1 MRHVCFDNNWTE
13 RLFLSHEKMH
23 LKSCEG
29 FGVNKICLCGPV
41 NDLISFGIFSY

>member
-1 MRHVCFDNNWTE
+1 MRPVCFNNNGTE
-13 RLFLSHEKMH
+13 RLFLSNEKMH

-41 NDLISFGIFSY
+41 NDLISFGKFS